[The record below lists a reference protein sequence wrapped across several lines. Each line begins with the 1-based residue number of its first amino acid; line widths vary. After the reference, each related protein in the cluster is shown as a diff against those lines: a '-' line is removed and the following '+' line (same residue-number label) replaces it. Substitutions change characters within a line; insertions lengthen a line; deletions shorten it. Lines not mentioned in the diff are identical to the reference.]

1 MDEMLFR
8 HDQLN
13 VEPSVPT
20 ITKVDQIVVEVR
32 ICLLLGKQPSV
43 GVKAEYSIIG

>member
-8 HDQLN
+8 DDQLN

-20 ITKVDQIVVEVR
+20 ITKADQIVVEVR
-32 ICLLLGKQPSV
+32 ICLLFDRQ
-43 GVKAEYSIIG
+43 AATRC